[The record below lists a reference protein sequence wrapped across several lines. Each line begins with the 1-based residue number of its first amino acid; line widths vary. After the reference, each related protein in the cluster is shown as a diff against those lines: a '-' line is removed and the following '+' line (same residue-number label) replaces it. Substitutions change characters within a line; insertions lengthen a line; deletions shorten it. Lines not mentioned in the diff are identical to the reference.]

1 MVISI
6 INCIFTVQTLT
17 INNMTNAEIILSEAI
32 KNRDLGKLNDFESNF
47 VSQFEGWS
55 KKQLRNLSSKQYKL
69 LRSISE
75 K

>member
-1 MVISI
+1 
-6 INCIFTVQTLT
+6 
-17 INNMTNAEIILSEAI
+17 MTNAEIILSEAI